1 MKAALTQK
9 VNPNRR
15 QSLFRRRAASLC
27 CGFFV
32 LLVSG
37 FVSPGSAATFYVATS
52 GHDTNAGTLAAP
64 WRTIQKAGNTL
75 VPGDTALVR
84 GGIYAEAVTVN
95 MSGNAAAGP
104 VTFQNYPGETPV
116 VDGAGLIVPEGN
128 AGLFLI
134 TGRSH
139 VTIQGFEIRNYQTN
153 SRSLVPAGIWIS
165 GAAHNINIISNRIH
179 DIGNEYHQG
188 STQGNAFGL
197 AVYGN
202 TLTPIT
208 NLVIRGNEL
217 FNLRTGT
224 SESLVLNGNVANFEV
239 SGNRIH
245 DNYNI
250 GIDFIGYERTC
261 PDANLDRARQG
272 VCRDNV
278 VWNCSTF
285 RNPAYKEYSCAGIY
299 VDGGTDILIESNRT
313 FRCDIGVELAAEHKG
328 RATSFIT
335 LRSNLIWSNS
345 MGGIFLGGY
354 SSKVGRTENCTITHN
369 TLVHNDTLQWGQG
382 EVLFQFDTRSN
393 TFTHNLLVLA
403 NWENNLFIGNPF
415 TQNTSNVV
423 DSNQYFMTAP
433 GSPENTKWQWKKTKH
448 TGFAN
453 YQRATGN
460 DSNSECFV
468 KEEKLE
474 VALRAIRAATDA
486 AVKSSAI
493 QK

>member
-1 MKAALTQK
+1 MQGPA
-9 VNPNRR
+9 
-15 QSLFRRRAASLC
+15 RRRSASFCRWLWVLVGFG
-27 CGFFV
+27 CG
-32 LLVSG
+32 L
-37 FVSPGSAATFYVATS
+37 PGLAATYYVATS
-52 GHDTNAGTLAAP
+52 GHDTNAGTLSAP
-64 WRTIQKAGNTL
+64 WRSVQKAANTL
-75 VPGDTALVR
+75 APGDTVLVR
-84 GGIYAEAVTVN
+84 DGIYPEAVVVN
-95 MSGNAAAGP
+95 VSGNAAAGP

-116 VDGAGLIVPEGN
+116 VDGAGLIVPDGN

-134 TGRSH
+134 TDRRH

-165 GAAHNINIISNRIH
+165 GAAHSINIISNRIH

-202 TLTPIT
+202 TRTPIT

-261 PDANLDRARQG
+261 PDANLDRVRQG

-335 LRSNLIWSNS
+335 LRNNLIWSNS

-354 SSKVGRTENCTITHN
+354 NSKVGRTENCTITHN
-369 TLVHNDTLQWGQG
+369 TLIHNDTLQWGQG

-415 TQNTSNVV
+415 TQNTNNVV
-423 DSNQYFMTAP
+423 DSNQYFASAP
-433 GSPENTKWQWKKTKH
+433 GSTNNTKWQWKKTKH

-460 DSNSECFV
+460 DSHA
-468 KEEKLE
+468 KWLAEKGKTEAMLSD
-474 VALRAIRAATDA
+474 LQAIS
-486 AVKSSAI
+486 AVVNPAGI